1 MTAADETSRPAQMF
15 GPYELG
21 SVIGR
26 GGMGRVYRARDTRL
40 QRDVALKVMNH
51 EVATD
56 EGFRAR
62 FEREA
67 KIVARLTDPHVIP
80 IHGYGEIEGQLYL
93 DMRLVEGRNLA
104 ELLTRGQLNVDRAVD
119 IISQIADALD
129 SAHREGLVHRDVKPS
144 NILIDRIGFA
154 YLVDFGIAASAGQ
167 RDLTQV
173 GEIVGSAAY
182 LAPERFDIGNHG
194 DPSSDIYALTV
205 VLFQVLT
212 GSKPF
217 PSTEITEVVAAHMSQ
232 QPPPV
237 RSLRP
242 ELPDAL
248 DAVIRSGMAKDPSQR
263 PATARALVDAAKQ
276 AIRGAATARAGSQAA
291 TATGGARQPAHA
303 QRAQPPHPTTRVP
316 AAPAPAARSSHAPA
330 RHGSRAAQP
339 ARSGSSQSLWLAAIV
354 AVIICLVVIL
364 LAIVLH

>member
-1 MTAADETSRPAQMF
+1 MTAAEEAAQPAQMF

-26 GGMGRVYRARDTRL
+26 GGMGRVIRARDTRL

-93 DMRLVEGRNLA
+93 DMRLVEGRSLA

-182 LAPERFDIGNHG
+182 LAPERFDLGNHG

-217 PSTEITEVVAAHMSQ
+217 PSTEITEVVSAHMSQ
-232 QPPPV
+232 QPPSV

-242 ELPDAL
+242 DLPVGL
-248 DAVIRSGMAKDPSQR
+248 DTVIRSGMAKDPSQR
-263 PATARALVDAAKQ
+263 PATARALVDAAKH
-276 AIRGAATARAGSQAA
+276 AIRETATARSTAPA
-291 TATGGARQPAHA
+291 TAAQVRQPAHA
-303 QRAQPPHPTTRVP
+303 QQPQTPPQATRAPVPPVPVAEQPRV
-316 AAPAPAARSSHAPA
+316 AA
-330 RHGSRAAQP
+330 RHGSRAAQT
-339 ARSGSSQSLWLAAIV
+339 AKSGTSQSLWLAAIV
-354 AVIICLVVIL
+354 AVVICLVVIL